1 MDIGKWLDET
11 EDAEQSLNPPRP
23 PGHDFLRRVG
33 KPKPMFRQKG
43 TPTRSRS
50 DSSLLEPQPQSHR
63 APPAHPKP
71 LTEQPSDADAYSKVS
86 CPSRG
91 DSAESES
98 SSQRYARKPR
108 RKTRLERY
116 EPTSKKQ
123 ERGKYVHHSRKGES
137 TKSKRKSKRMK
148 GEGPANGMANTFH
161 AKNVSGD
168 RLTLKP
174 RQQLGIF
181 NKGKASTAVRGRG
194 LPDLVFSEMKF
205 LQKDKGQPEPAIS
218 YEPPKKKRKRGHV
231 HTKEG
236 EISAYFTSV
245 RPALAERDN
254 NVTLEHASEKS
265 TGQAGP
271 ARYVS
276 QRERAQSTRSAG
288 VLPTVETVEQGPH
301 LGSGTRDNRH
311 ESMSYVSWSESVRA
325 PGSVPRRPDAVL
337 NAAAIQQENL
347 RGRVDKATAT
357 ADDDVLSKPTAVP
370 VTDRRTDES
379 VERFGV
385 SSFEP
390 PHNRVSRS
398 HSYPR
403 QSSSP
408 RKAQLVD
415 RAAKFKSTESL
426 ASPSSMP
433 PIMGRYVSA
442 EHEGRPRPRRQTTD
456 SEKDPACFAKNPLT
470 HAGSAEGNN
479 TQQHEADPS
488 SDLGYVIQQCEQ
500 TFHARRRAPESRD
513 RYEVRGTT
521 DMISTPWHHCRV
533 HEPDRVPVVRFTGLE
548 SPDVP
553 NFPGVSIYDQ
563 QASRQQPRP
572 MEFQDDD
579 QQTTGDGLLYDEEF
593 LNDED
598 DMLRNERDWNAGQ
611 RLVDFVAGGEA
622 GHGDE
627 YICEDA
633 DLVRSMAWDNSVVGR
648 GFWRPNKLY

>member
-1 MDIGKWLDET
+1 MDICKWLNET
-11 EDAEQSLNPPRP
+11 EVADQSLNSPQP
-23 PGHDFLRRVG
+23 PGHDFFHRVE
-33 KPKPMFRQKG
+33 KPKPVFRQKG

-63 APPAHPKP
+63 APLARPKP
-71 LTEQPSDADAYSKVS
+71 LTEQPSDTDAYSKVS

-91 DSAESES
+91 GSAESES

-116 EPTSKKQ
+116 EPSSKKQ

-137 TKSKRKSKRMK
+137 KKSRRKSKRKK
-148 GEGPANGMANTFH
+148 GEGPANGTADTFH

-174 RQQLGIF
+174 REQLGIF

-194 LPDLVFSEMKF
+194 CELTQYPVPDLVFSEMKF

-218 YEPPKKKRKRGHV
+218 YEPPKKRRKRGHV

-236 EISAYFTSV
+236 EISAYFTSA
-245 RPALAERDN
+245 RPALAERDI
-254 NVTLEHASEKS
+254 NVTLEHASEKG
-265 TGQAGP
+265 TGQAVP
-271 ARYVS
+271 PRHVS
-276 QRERAQSTRSAG
+276 QRERTQSTRSAG
-288 VLPTVETVEQGPH
+288 VLPTVETSEQRPQLGFVTRGP
-301 LGSGTRDNRH
+301 RH
-311 ESMSYVSWSESVRA
+311 ESTSYVSWSESVRA

-337 NAAAIQQENL
+337 NAAAIQLEIPPY
-347 RGRVDKATAT
+347 RVDEATAT
-357 ADDDVLSKPTAVP
+357 AEDNVLSKPTAVP
-370 VTDRRTDES
+370 VTDRKTDES
-379 VERFGV
+379 TERFRI

-433 PIMGRYVSA
+433 PVMGRYVSA
-442 EHEGRPRPRRQTTD
+442 EHEGRPRSRRQTTD
-456 SEKDPACFAKNPLT
+456 SGKDPACFAKNLSA
-470 HAGSAEGNN
+470 HAGAAEGHE
-479 TQQHEADPS
+479 TQQYEAEAS

-500 TFHARRRAPESRD
+500 TFHARRRAPELRD
-513 RYEVRGTT
+513 RYGMRESN
-521 DMISTPWHHCRV
+521 DMMSMPWYPHRV
-533 HEPDRVPVVRFTGLE
+533 HEPDRVPVVRFAGLQ
-548 SPDVP
+548 SPEVP
-553 NFPGVSIYDQ
+553 NFPGVIIYDQ
-563 QASRQQPRP
+563 QANRQQ
-572 MEFQDDD
+572 
-579 QQTTGDGLLYDEEF
+579 GLDGFLYDEEF

-598 DMLRNERDWNAGQ
+598 DMLRNERDWDEGQ
-611 RLVDFVAGGEA
+611 RQVDFVAGGET
-622 GHGDE
+622 GYGDE
-627 YICEDA
+627 YVYEDA
-633 DLVRSMAWDNSVVGR
+633 DAVRSRAWDNSVVAR